1 MSKTLEPRKEREP
14 SQLEALE
21 VDDDPDSGQQL
32 RRVISSS
39 SFLAH
44 EEAGE
49 VARRERRERRDA
61 TIKYLMLLCACTLS
75 LGSYVVPVTR
85 TVGGRS
91 FRSLA

>member
-1 MSKTLEPRKEREP
+1 MSKPSDSRKERQG

-49 VARRERRERRDA
+49 LERIQRRERRNA

-75 LGSYVVPVTR
+75 LGSSVLPLPCTIL
-85 TVGGRS
+85 GR
-91 FRSLA
+91 